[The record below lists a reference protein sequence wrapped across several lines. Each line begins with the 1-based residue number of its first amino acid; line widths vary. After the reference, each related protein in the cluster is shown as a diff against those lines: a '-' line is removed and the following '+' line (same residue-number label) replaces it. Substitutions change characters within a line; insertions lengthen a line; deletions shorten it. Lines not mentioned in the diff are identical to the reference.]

1 MAKFSVLLLLPL
13 VILPLVGSAQAGL
26 AEMEQARSFVRSS
39 FFSMRD
45 LSYVLAALIAVI
57 GALTIYH
64 KWQMGKEVNMD
75 ITAWFFSSI
84 FILLIG
90 AFLSQLFGI

>member
-1 MAKFSVLLLLPL
+1 MGKFFVLLLLPL
-13 VILPLVGSAQAGL
+13 VILPLVGAAQPGL
-26 AEMEQARSFVRSS
+26 AEMEQASSFVKSS

-57 GALTIYH
+57 GAVTIYH
-64 KWQMGKEVNMD
+64 KWQMGKEVDMD

-84 FILLIG
+84 FILLVG
-90 AFLSQLFGI
+90 AFLSQIFGI